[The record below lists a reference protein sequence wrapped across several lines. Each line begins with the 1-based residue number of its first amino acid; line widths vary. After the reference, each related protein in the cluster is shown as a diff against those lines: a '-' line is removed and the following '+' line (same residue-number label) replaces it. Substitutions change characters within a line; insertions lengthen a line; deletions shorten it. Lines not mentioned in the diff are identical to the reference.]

1 MRFYGYF
8 NSMDKTLSDIRSHRC
23 FVIGICCVSL
33 LCLTACSSL
42 KKAGIVAGITGAGS
56 AIGSAVS
63 TSSLAGPAGAIVAAG
78 AATLVSDA
86 ASAPAGKTV
95 IQEAPTT
102 WLSILQS
109 ALEIGG
115 WAVILGLIIVPAILT
130 YLIPGPLQVSRKK
143 KHG

>member
-1 MRFYGYF
+1 
-8 NSMDKTLSDIRSHRC
+8 MDKTLPNVRSHRC
-23 FVIGICCVSL
+23 FIISLCCISL

-42 KKAGIVAGITGAGS
+42 KKAGIVAGITGTGA

-63 TSSLAGPAGAIVAAG
+63 GSSIAGPAGAIIAAG

-115 WAVILGLIIVPAILT
+115 WAVILGLIIIPAILT

>member
-1 MRFYGYF
+1 
-8 NSMDKTLSDIRSHRC
+8 MDKTLPNLRSHRC
-23 FVIGICCVSL
+23 FTIVICCISL

-42 KKAGIVAGITGAGS
+42 KKAAIVAGITGTGA

-63 TSSLAGPAGAIVAAG
+63 ASSIAGPAGAIVAAG
-78 AATLVSDA
+78 AATLLSDV
-86 ASAPAGKTV
+86 ASTPAAGKTV

-143 KHG
+143 KYG

>member
-1 MRFYGYF
+1 
-8 NSMDKTLSDIRSHRC
+8 MDKTLPNVRSHRC
-23 FVIGICCVSL
+23 FIVSLCCISL

-42 KKAGIVAGITGAGS
+42 KKAGIVAGITGTGA

-63 TSSLAGPAGAIVAAG
+63 ASSVAGPAGAIVAAG

-115 WAVILGLIIVPAILT
+115 WAVILGLIIIPAILT

>member
-1 MRFYGYF
+1 
-8 NSMDKTLSDIRSHRC
+8 MDKALPDLRRHRRFGIGLC
-23 FVIGICCVSL
+23 FLQL

-42 KKAGIVAGITGAGS
+42 KKAGVAAGISGAGA

-63 TSSLAGPAGAIVAAG
+63 SSPLAGPAGAIVAAG
-78 AATLVSDA
+78 ATTLVSDV
-86 ASAPAGKTV
+86 ASTPVGKTI

-130 YLIPGPLQVSRKK
+130 YLIPGPLKVSRKS

>member
-1 MRFYGYF
+1 
-8 NSMDKTLSDIRSHRC
+8 MDKTLPNVRSHRC
-23 FVIGICCVSL
+23 FIVSLCCISL

-42 KKAGIVAGITGAGS
+42 KKAAIVAGITG
-56 AIGSAVS
+56 
-63 TSSLAGPAGAIVAAG
+63 TGA

-115 WAVILGLIIVPAILT
+115 WAVILGLIIIPAILT
-130 YLIPGPLQVSRKK
+130 YLIPGPLKVSRKT

>member
-1 MRFYGYF
+1 
-8 NSMDKTLSDIRSHRC
+8 MDKTLPNVRSHRC
-23 FVIGICCVSL
+23 FIISLCCISL
-33 LCLTACSSL
+33 LFLTACSSL
-42 KKAGIVAGITGAGS
+42 KKAAIVAGITGTGA

-63 TSSLAGPAGAIVAAG
+63 ASSIAGPAGAIIAAG
-78 AATLVSDA
+78 
-86 ASAPAGKTV
+86 ASAPAGKAV

-102 WLSILQS
+102 WLSIFQS